1 MLLRSCKITLSLSLK
16 KFGINYIT
24 SYFCSLDKIKG
35 KKMTS
40 LQYVEQIAK
49 DRVVASKK
57 GKDGDNYKE
66 FPEFRAGDTVN
77 VAVRVIE
84 GEKERIQNYKGIV
97 LGIKGG
103 GISKTFNV
111 RKISNGIGVERIF
124 PFHSPMIQSIEVL
137 NKGRVRRAKL
147 YYLRG
152 MSDKKTRQ
160 KLGRRN

>member
-1 MLLRSCKITLSLSLK
+1 
-16 KFGINYIT
+16 
-24 SYFCSLDKIKG
+24 
-35 KKMTS
+35 MTS

>member
-1 MLLRSCKITLSLSLK
+1 
-16 KFGINYIT
+16 
-24 SYFCSLDKIKG
+24 
-35 KKMTS
+35 MTS

-49 DRVVASKK
+49 DRAVATKK
-57 GKDGDNYKE
+57 EKDGENFQE
-66 FPEFRAGDTVN
+66 MLHFGPGDTVN

-97 LGIKGG
+97 LGIQGG

-160 KLGRRN
+160 KLARRK